1 MLATEKPAN
10 IMMAYRCCLGMGG
23 SHSAIL
29 LMGAK
34 NRFILC
40 PFVCWKPKFYI
51 ITKRKDEADAL
62 LAHSKPDLYHGC
74 LHQTKAFAIKEPL
87 CASLCRFFIQRR
99 YCLVTSSAVI
109 RLIQLMVELL
119 IKRSDYLLVSPVK
132 QVAYPILQV
141 W

>member
-1 MLATEKPAN
+1 
-10 IMMAYRCCLGMGG
+10 MGG

-62 LAHSKPDLYHGC
+62 PAHSKPDLYHGC
-74 LHQTKAFAIKEPL
+74 LHQTKDFAAAKCFL
-87 CASLCRFFIQRR
+87 GSFCRFFIQLFRGEMAR
-99 YCLVTSSAVI
+99 IA
-109 RLIQLMVELL
+109 
-119 IKRSDYLLVSPVK
+119 
-132 QVAYPILQV
+132 
-141 W
+141 